1 KPVPPPQWLLNN
13 PGTRVVSKPN
23 YTVADYLIE
32 WQSDWVRRFGIDGFR
47 IDTVKHVEGEVWQ
60 RLKQRAT
67 ESLAAWRKDNNQSGE
82 PFWMMGEVWGHSA
95 YRSPYFND
103 GFDALINFDIQKRLD
118 NGAACLSQ
126 MAMVYRDY
134 AQTLAKYPDF
144 NPVSYMS
151 SHDTELFFGRFKSLD
166 MQRNA
171 ANALLLTPGAIQVYY
186 GDEVAREAGPY
197 ADDFHQGTRSDMPW
211 EWNAERQALLK
222 HWQTLGQFR
231 QRHPA
236 IGAGEHREIA
246 QSNAYVFTRTL
257 GEDKVVVAFVGR

>member
-1 KPVPPPQWLLNN
+1 
-13 PGTRVVSKPN
+13 
-23 YTVADYLIE
+23 
-32 WQSDWVRRFGIDGFR
+32 
-47 IDTVKHVEGEVWQ
+47 
-60 RLKQRAT
+60 
-67 ESLAAWRKDNNQSGE
+67 
-82 PFWMMGEVWGHSA
+82 
-95 YRSPYFND
+95 
-103 GFDALINFDIQKRLD
+103 KRMD

-151 SHDTELFFGRFKSLD
+151 SHDTELFFGRFKSFE

-171 ANALLLTPGAIQVYY
+171 ANALLLTPGAVQVYY
-186 GDEVAREAGPY
+186 GDEIAREAGPY

-211 EWNAERQALLK
+211 QWSVEQQTLLK

-236 IGAGEHREIA
+236 IGAGTHREIA
-246 QSNAYVFTRTL
+246 QPNTYLFTRQL